1 MELISL
7 VELKRRL
14 RRACGERAAL
24 LTEEYRREAD
34 RAIREKLTQT
44 ELWRNASGVFLY
56 VSMWAEP
63 DTRALIDTA
72 LREGKRVYVPLCCP
86 DHVMKAVR
94 IRSLSELRP
103 GTLGI
108 PEPPAGNG
116 TAAPGDLDL
125 AVVPCVTASKPGARL
140 GHGAGYYDR
149 FLTAFNCE
157 TVCLCYEQMLTET
170 IPAEEHDVRM
180 DCVLSERACYRRPP
194 E

>member
-1 MELISL
+1 MDT
-7 VELKRRL
+7 KQKL
-14 RRACGERAAL
+14 RREFKACGAAL
-24 LTEEYRREAD
+24 TREYRDFAD
-34 RAIREKLTQT
+34 CAIRSFVLQSAV
-44 ELWRNASGVFLY
+44 WQSARRVFLY

-72 LREGKRVYVPLCCP
+72 LREGRRVYVPLCCP

-125 AVVPCVTASKPGARL
+125 AVVPCVTASKAGARL